1 MLVPSGEIT
10 CSQSQQTLQQCSEE
24 LGEHV
29 GQAQERGRP
38 NAGKKV

>member
-1 MLVPSGEIT
+1 MLVPSREIT
-10 CSQSQQTLQQCSEE
+10 CSKYHQTLRQCSEE